1 MKKALFL
8 IVIGVLAA
16 SAALLITGK
25 RILLSE
31 TEVKPG
37 DSYFVPDYGNLG
49 ESTSASLVCKYFT
62 GRSVLTRVFWY
73 SPNNIVGKDECPFTL
88 DRDL

>member
-8 IVIGVLAA
+8 IFIAVLAA

-31 TEVKPG
+31 TKVKPG
-37 DSYFVPDYGNLG
+37 DSYSAPDYGNLG
-49 ESTSASLVCKYFT
+49 ESKSASLVCKYFT

-73 SPNNIVGKDECPFTL
+73 SPNNLMGKDECPFTL